1 MAMLEQ
7 FGDDIWIAAGPVVTS
22 AGFRFPTRM
31 AVIRLAGGKLFVWSP
46 VAVSPELCGE
56 INALGDV
63 ECLVAPN
70 SLHYVFLQGWK
81 AAYPK
86 AIVYAA
92 PGSRERAK
100 NVTFDADLG
109 DAPPEAWAGEIDHAL
124 MRGNLITT
132 EAVFFH
138 RKSGTVLFADLIQ
151 HFRPGWFTGWRS
163 LIARMDGMMGAL
175 PQVPRKYRTAFIDRK
190 AARTGL
196 ARILAWPARQVVMA
210 HAEPVREGG
219 QAFIARA
226 FAWLR

>member
-1 MAMLEQ
+1 MATLEQ

-46 VAVSPELCGE
+46 VAVSPELCAE
-56 INALGDV
+56 INALGNV
-63 ECLVAPN
+63 ECLVPPN
-70 SLHYVFLQGWK
+70 SLHYVFLQEWK
-81 AAYPK
+81 ATYPK

-92 PGSRERAK
+92 PGSRARAK

-124 MRGNLITT
+124 MCGNLITT
-132 EAVFFH
+132 EVVFFH
-138 RKSGTVLFADLIQ
+138 RKSGTVLFVDLIQ
-151 HFRPGWFTGWRS
+151 HFRPGWFTGWRA
-163 LIARMDGMMGAL
+163 LIARMDGMTGAL
-175 PQVPRKYRTAFIDRK
+175 PQVPRKFRTAFIDRK